1 MKNWFLSLPGAIAL
15 AAISLLVFLGRTLI
29 DFYYVY
35 DEFDLSVGM
44 VGGTMLVHMLLFGGW
59 IWSLLSAVQG
69 SRRGLIAVFGFNLF
83 FFLFIAV
90 GTLVSYCPSP
100 CRTGWPLGEIVIWT
114 SLITGLLASISLG
127 IQIWRNSPEKS
138 SDHLQTEVAQ

>member
-1 MKNWFLSLPGAIAL
+1 MKNWFLSQRGAIAL
-15 AAISLLVFLGRTLI
+15 AVISLLVFLGRTFI

-35 DEFDLSVGM
+35 GEFDLNVGM
-44 VGGTMLVHMLLFGGW
+44 VSGAMLVQMVLFGGW

-100 CRTGWPLGEIVIWT
+100 CQTGWPLGEIAIWT

-127 IQIWRNSPEKS
+127 FQIWRSTTKKS
-138 SDHLQTEVAQ
+138 TDHPQTVTT

>member
-1 MKNWFLSLPGAIAL
+1 MKNWFMSSRGAITL
-15 AAISLLVFLGRTLI
+15 AVVSLLVFLGRTFI

-35 DEFDLSVGM
+35 GEFGLSVGM
-44 VGGTMLVHMLLFGGW
+44 VSGTTLVHMLLFGGW

-83 FFLFIAV
+83 FLLFIAI

-100 CRTGWPLGEIVIWT
+100 CMTGWPLGEIAIWT

-127 IQIWRNSPEKS
+127 NQIWRGSTEES
-138 SDHLQTEVAQ
+138 TDHLQIETT

>member
-1 MKNWFLSLPGAIAL
+1 MKNWFFSIGGAITLAL
-15 AAISLLVFLGRTLI
+15 ISLLVFLSRTFI

-35 DEFDLSVGM
+35 GEFGPSVGIASGAILLHI
-44 VGGTMLVHMLLFGGW
+44 VLFGGW

-100 CRTGWPLGEIVIWT
+100 CQTGWPLREIAIWT

-127 IQIWRNSPEKS
+127 FQIWRGSTEKS
-138 SDHLQTEVAQ
+138 TDHLQTETT

>member
-1 MKNWFLSLPGAIAL
+1 MKNWFLSFRGAITL
-15 AAISLLVFLGRTLI
+15 AVMSLLVFLGRTFI

-35 DEFDLSVGM
+35 GEFGFSVGM
-44 VGGTMLVHMLLFGGW
+44 VSGMTLVNMVLFGGW
-59 IWSLLSAVQG
+59 IWSLINAVQG
-69 SRRGLIAVFGFNLF
+69 SRRGLIAVFGFNMF

-100 CRTGWPLGEIVIWT
+100 CQTGWPLGETAIWT

-127 IQIWRNSPEKS
+127 IQIWRDSTKESTN
-138 SDHLQTEVAQ
+138 HLQTETT

>member
-1 MKNWFLSLPGAIAL
+1 MKNWFMSSRGAITL
-15 AAISLLVFLGRTLI
+15 AVVSLLVFLGRTFI

-35 DEFDLSVGM
+35 GEFGLSVGM
-44 VGGTMLVHMLLFGGW
+44 ISGVTLVHMLLFGGW

-90 GTLVSYCPSP
+90 GSLVSYCPSP
-100 CRTGWPLGEIVIWT
+100 CMTGWPLGEIAIWT

-127 IQIWRNSPEKS
+127 IEILRGSTEES
-138 SDHLQTEVAQ
+138 SDHLQIETT

>member
-1 MKNWFLSLPGAIAL
+1 MKNWFMSFRGAISLAL
-15 AAISLLVFLGRTLI
+15 ISLLVFLGRTLL

-35 DEFDLSVGM
+35 GEFNLSVGM
-44 VGGTMLVHMLLFGGW
+44 VSGTILVHMFLFGGW

-69 SRRGLIAVFGFNLF
+69 SRRGLIAVFSFNLF
-83 FFLFIAV
+83 FLLFIAV

-100 CRTGWPLGEIVIWT
+100 CQTGWPLGEIAIWT

-127 IQIWRNSPEKS
+127 IQIWRGSTEKS
-138 SDHLQTEVAQ
+138 TEYLQTEIT

>member
-1 MKNWFLSLPGAIAL
+1 MKNWILSLRGAITL
-15 AAISLLVFLGRTLI
+15 AVISLLVFLGRAFI

-35 DEFDLSVGM
+35 GEFGLSVGVVSGTTLIHM
-44 VGGTMLVHMLLFGGW
+44 VLFGGW

-100 CRTGWPLGEIVIWT
+100 CQTGWPPGEIAIWT
-114 SLITGLLASISLG
+114 SLITGFLASISLG
-127 IQIWRNSPEKS
+127 IHILGSTSRKS
-138 SDHLQTEVAQ
+138 TDHLKTKAA

>member
-1 MKNWFLSLPGAIAL
+1 MKNWFFSIGGAITLAL
-15 AAISLLVFLGRTLI
+15 ISLLVFLGRTFI

-35 DEFDLSVGM
+35 GEFGLSVGIASGAILLHI
-44 VGGTMLVHMLLFGGW
+44 VLFGGW

-69 SRRGLIAVFGFNLF
+69 NRRGLIAVFGFNLF

-100 CRTGWPLGEIVIWT
+100 CQTGWPLGEIAIWT

-127 IQIWRNSPEKS
+127 IQIWGSTSKKS
-138 SDHLQTEVAQ
+138 TDHLKPKVA

>member
-1 MKNWFLSLPGAIAL
+1 MKKWFFSSNGAITL
-15 AAISLLVFLGRTLI
+15 AVISLLVFLGRTFI

-35 DEFDLSVGM
+35 GEFGLSVGK
-44 VGGTMLVHMLLFGGW
+44 VSGTTLLHMLLFGGW

-69 SRRGLIAVFGFNLF
+69 GRPGMIAVFGFNLF
-83 FFLFIAV
+83 FLIVIAF

-100 CRTGWPLGEIVIWT
+100 CQTGWPLGEIAIWT

-127 IQIWRNSPEKS
+127 IQIWRGSTE
-138 SDHLQTEVAQ
+138 HLQTEIT

>member
-1 MKNWFLSLPGAIAL
+1 MKNWFMSSHGAFTLAL
-15 AAISLLVFLGRTLI
+15 VSLLVFLGRTFI

-35 DEFDLSVGM
+35 GEFRLSVGL
-44 VGGTMLVHMLLFGGW
+44 VSGTTLVHMLLFGGW
-59 IWSLLSAVQG
+59 IWGLLSAVQG

-90 GTLVSYCPSP
+90 GSLVSYCPSP
-100 CRTGWPLGEIVIWT
+100 CMTGWPLGEIAIWT

-127 IQIWRNSPEKS
+127 IQIWRGSTE
-138 SDHLQTEVAQ
+138 HLQTEIT